1 MCGSAEGSHP
11 NSEHAESL
19 AVLTHPATLRLI
31 HCKTPLARHAMCVCV
46 CVKESTRTL
55 CLFIS
60 IFMFQSNSWWDA
72 HDSPDLGNVQT
83 KLCADTLML

>member
-31 HCKTPLARHAMCVCV
+31 HCKTPLACHAMCVCV
-46 CVKESTRTL
+46 CVQESTQVFVPFFFPST
-55 CLFIS
+55 CFIS
-60 IFMFQSNSWWDA
+60 VIPGGM
-72 HDSPDLGNVQT
+72 HMTPQT
-83 KLCADTLML
+83 WATCRPNRVLTL